1 VKRIGIM
8 QPDIE
13 ISSLRETRFIID
25 SKPFGRSIEK
35 TQVNVPQNGLKE
47 VAKNRLTHSYETANS
62 SLMIAASL
70 AKRVNLSLYD
80 IDYQRSL
87 YNVSLSHDLG
97 LGPFG
102 HDGSHYI
109 DQLFK
114 SKGLMEGFD
123 DNNNNLVVIKTNNI
137 KLRPYVLASIIKYP
151 DKLYPSQQEHLKILN
166 ESILQ
171 DTQHYAELGI
181 DVSHSKRTIACQI
194 MDEADRNS
202 YTTADMSDFLC
213 LAGTNVPAD
222 HEIIGIA
229 ENFSLSPIYECEL
242 LTRLLPVM
250 NSHKKSVIKAY
261 FSQLKEALNQNY
273 VFCERGIEPAD
284 QDIINYREFINK
296 LTKVFYIQPIR
307 KQSFHKDN
315 MKKLELI
322 ASKMIDGTFV
332 PSKYYRDRIYYSTNE
347 LERLRYIR
355 DMLAEVT
362 DWYIIKMYEEL
373 VLIPSIKSQ
382 LCQSTAD

>member
-1 VKRIGIM
+1 M
-8 QPDIE
+8 QLDIE
-13 ISSLRETRFIID
+13 ISSLRETRLIID

-35 TQVNVPQNGLKE
+35 TQVQVPQNGLKE

-62 SLMIAASL
+62 SLMIAATL
-70 AKRVNLSLYD
+70 AKNVDLSLYD
-80 IDYQRSL
+80 IDYQHSL

-109 DQLFK
+109 DQLLK

-123 DNNNNLVVIKTNNI
+123 DNNNNLVVIKSNNI
-137 KLRPYVLASIIKYP
+137 RLRPYVLASIIKYP
-151 DKLYPSQQEHLKILN
+151 DKLYPSQQKYLKILN
-166 ESILQ
+166 ECILQ
-171 DTQHYAELGI
+171 DIQHYAELGI
-181 DVSHSKRTIACQI
+181 DVSDSKRTIACQI

-213 LAGTNVPAD
+213 LAGTNVPAAD
-222 HEIIGIA
+222 EIIKISKG
-229 ENFSLSPIYECEL
+229 FSLSPIYQCEV

-250 NSHKKSVIKAY
+250 NSHRKSVIKVY
-261 FSQLKEALNQNY
+261 FSQLKEALNKNY

-284 QDIINYREFINK
+284 QDIVNYREFINK
-296 LTKVFYIQPIR
+296 LTEVFYIQPIR
-307 KQSFHKDN
+307 KQSFHSDN
-315 MKKLELI
+315 MKKMKLV

-332 PSKYYRDRIYYSTNE
+332 PSKYYRNKIRYTTNE

-373 VLIPSIKSQ
+373 VLIPSKKSQ